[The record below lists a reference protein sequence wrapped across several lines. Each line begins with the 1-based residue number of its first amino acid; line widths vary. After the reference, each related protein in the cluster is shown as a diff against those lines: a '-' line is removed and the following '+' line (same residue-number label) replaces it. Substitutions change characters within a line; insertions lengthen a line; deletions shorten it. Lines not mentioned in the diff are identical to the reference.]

1 MSSEREE
8 QAKVLE
14 ILAMDD
20 SSLYEWCTDYR
31 ILYILQNLL

>member
-20 SSLYEWCTDYR
+20 SSLYE
-31 ILYILQNLL
+31 